1 MNPLG
6 AAVLICYAAFVFI
19 LFLTIFI
26 VLPA

>member
-1 MNPLG
+1 MNPL
-6 AAVLICYAAFVFI
+6 AAAILVCYAAFAFI

>member
-1 MNPLG
+1 MNPLA
-6 AAVLICYAAFVFI
+6 AAVLICYAAFTFI

>member
-1 MNPLG
+1 MNPFG
-6 AAVLICYAAFVFI
+6 AAVVICYAAFVFI

>member
-6 AAVLICYAAFVFI
+6 ADLLICYAAFVFI
-19 LFLTIFI
+19 LCLTIFI